1 MNSLIESLT
10 SKGLTLCTCESFTGG
25 LFASKLTEISGASKV
40 FKGSIVAYST
50 QSKLDLVHVDPQVI
64 DHFGT
69 ISPQTVAEMAE
80 KTRALFKCDLAIAYS
95 GNAGP
100 LAIEDK
106 PVGLWYGAIADGHHT
121 LIFGGISNLNREAL
135 REAAVLEGIKT
146 LKELIRKV

>member
-25 LFASKLTEISGASKV
+25 LFASKLTAISGASKV
-40 FKGSIVAYST
+40 FRGGIVAYST
-50 QSKLDLVHVDPQVI
+50 QAKLDLVHVDPQVI

-69 ISPQTVAEMAE
+69 ISPQTAAEMAE
-80 KTRALFKCDLAIAYS
+80 KSRVLFKSDLAIAYT

-135 REAAVLEGIKT
+135 RDAAVLEGIKI
-146 LKELIRKV
+146 LKDLIRKV

>member
-25 LFASKLTEISGASKV
+25 LFASKLTAISGASKV
-40 FKGSIVAYST
+40 FRGGLVAYST
-50 QSKLDLVHVDPQVI
+50 QAKLDLVHVDPQVI

-69 ISPQTVAEMAE
+69 ISPQTAAEMAE
-80 KTRALFKCDLAIAYS
+80 KSRVLFKSDLAIAYT

-135 REAAVLEGIKT
+135 RDAAVLEGIKI
-146 LKELIRKV
+146 LKDLIRKV